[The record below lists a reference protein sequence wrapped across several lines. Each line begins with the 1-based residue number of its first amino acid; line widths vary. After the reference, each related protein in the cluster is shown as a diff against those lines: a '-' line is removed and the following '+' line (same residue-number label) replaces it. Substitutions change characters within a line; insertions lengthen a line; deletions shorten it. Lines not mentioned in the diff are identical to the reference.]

1 VARGDLQYT
10 AEDTYAATLAA
21 QTLRAIMAVIAA
33 KGLETR
39 QYDAVNAFANSP
51 LPTPILCYCAEGYG
65 RFGYLLRV
73 LKAIYGLKTSP
84 LLWYKHITRTLEDLG
99 LHSIPDSNCL
109 FVNDW
114 LILIFYVD
122 DIITAYA
129 PRDQPLMDKFEV
141 DLLNKYEM
149 RRMGEAEHFL
159 GVRIV
164 RDRPQRKLW
173 LIQDSYFENLAGK
186 YNITVNLNKVPK
198 TPLPSTEL
206 VPFEGNATAQQIYG
220 YQQRVGSINFSA
232 VITRP
237 DVSKSVSILSE
248 FLQNP
253 SPTHI
258 AAADRTLE
266 YLVGTKYLA
275 IEYNGNHE
283 EKNIFVASSDSA
295 FADDIATRH
304 SSYGFCF
311 SLFGGV
317 IHYKAVKGSTVTTS
331 STEAE
336 LLALSMTAKD
346 FVWWKRFF
354 GHIQLDLDE
363 EPTIHCD
370 NQQTIR
376 LLTKETPKL
385 QTALKHVDIH
395 QSWLRQE
402 VQAGRIKVQWV
413 PTAEMVADGFTKA
426 LPAQKHS
433 DFMKLLNLVDIKD
446 KL

>member
-1 VARGDLQYT
+1 MARGDLQYT

-21 QTLRAIMAVIAA
+21 QTFRAIMAVIAA

-114 LILIFYVD
+114 LFLIFYVD

-173 LIQDSYFENLAGK
+173 LIQDSYIEKLAGK
-186 YNITVNLNKVPK
+186 YNITVNLNRVPK

-232 VITRP
+232 VITRL

-258 AAADRTLE
+258 AVVDQTLE
-266 YLVGTKYLA
+266 YLVGTKHLA
-275 IEYNGNHE
+275 IKYNSSYE
-283 EKNIFVASSDSA
+283 DKNIFVASSDSA
-295 FADDIATRH
+295 FADDKATRN

-331 STEAE
+331 STKAE
-336 LLALSMTAKD
+336 LLALSITAKN
-346 FVWWKRFF
+346 FV
-354 GHIQLDLDE
+354 
-363 EPTIHCD
+363 
-370 NQQTIR
+370 
-376 LLTKETPKL
+376 
-385 QTALKHVDIH
+385 
-395 QSWLRQE
+395 
-402 VQAGRIKVQWV
+402 
-413 PTAEMVADGFTKA
+413 
-426 LPAQKHS
+426 
-433 DFMKLLNLVDIKD
+433 
-446 KL
+446 